1 MLFRSV
7 QVVLTLVPSLPVS
20 NLALSCLLPAG
31 LEIENPRLSD
41 EGEEASLFRSDVRDD
56 RLLLFADRLS
66 EAATYRFRVRAVTK
80 GTFAVPPISAE
91 GMYDPEIRFIGETP
105 APLVIE

>member
-1 MLFRSV
+1 MLPER
-7 QVVLTLVPSLPVS
+7 
-20 NLALSCLLPAG
+20 
-31 LEIENPRLSD
+31 D
-41 EGEEASLFRSDVRDD
+41 E
-56 RLLLFADRLS
+56 

-80 GTFAVPPISAE
+80 GTFAMPPISAE